1 MAGRDG
7 IERSLVAVVV
17 VCVKRRKE
25 GGLSM
30 ETPTRRRHNTTDRID
45 IAQELYIYTI
55 DPSVTDCFFLFLFH
69 LFLSLEFRCPSL
81 FILLFYMAPIRQVV
95 LDLPTCFFLKSTT
108 WAVINFEKRDTMSF
122 VLSTCRRRRKENVSL
137 FSLHVKKLNAGA
149 AGNVKLAPCNEH
161 LCLWTLASVSHWLSL
176 RPFVIIMKKKD

>member
-1 MAGRDG
+1 MCK
-7 IERSLVAVVV
+7 EK
-17 VCVKRRKE
+17 KRRGALYGDANKTATQYHRPYRYRSRTLYLYNRPIRN
-25 GGLSM
+25 GL
-30 ETPTRRRHNTTDRID
+30 
-45 IAQELYIYTI
+45 
-55 DPSVTDCFFLFLFH
+55 FFFSFLFH

-161 LCLWTLASVSHWLSL
+161 LCL
-176 RPFVIIMKKKD
+176 